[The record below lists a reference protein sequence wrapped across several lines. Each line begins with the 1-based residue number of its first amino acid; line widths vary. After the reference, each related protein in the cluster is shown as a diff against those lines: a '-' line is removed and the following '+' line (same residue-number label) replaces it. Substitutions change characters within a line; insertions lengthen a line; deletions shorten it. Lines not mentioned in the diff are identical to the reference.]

1 LHISRITDLDGVL
14 ITSKHRSVPD
24 LKREREIGHDI
35 NETDGDED
43 IEYDCGTNDDDQDND
58 D

>member
-14 ITSKHRSVPD
+14 ITSKYSSVPD
-24 LKREREIGHDI
+24 LEREIGHDI
-35 NETDGDED
+35 DETDGDED
-43 IEYDCGTNDDDQDND
+43 IEYDCSTNDDDQDND